1 MRSSPPNLAHAR
13 ERGIVLIV
21 VLIGIVA
28 MTLAGIALVRGS
40 QTSSMIAGNF
50 AFKQASLAAT
60 DTAVEG
66 AFSQLDT
73 IVAGLADANYPTGCA
88 LGACLYYTTRQATD
102 LNGIPTA
109 VGDWSTVPSALVNT
123 SYTTQYVIDR
133 LCIGPLPVTDP
144 TVGCFV
150 GQGIGAGGSRKVGD
164 TSFASAP
171 QVYYRVTVRV
181 SGPRNTVSFAQAIVA
196 K

>member
-1 MRSSPPNLAHAR
+1 MSRSPLHLARAR
-13 ERGIVLIV
+13 ERGIVMII

-28 MTLAGIALVRGS
+28 MTLAGIALLRGT

-60 DTAVEG
+60 DTAVES
-66 AFSQLDT
+66 AFAQLDT
-73 IVAGLADANYPTGCA
+73 IVAGFADANYPTGCA
-88 LGACLYYTTRQATD
+88 SGACSYYTTRQATD
-102 LNGIPTA
+102 VNGIPAA
-109 VGDWSTVPSALVNT
+109 VGDWSTVPTALVNT

-133 LCIGPLPVTDP
+133 LCIGPLPVADP
-144 TVGCFV
+144 TVNCFV
-150 GQGIGAGGSRKVGD
+150 GQATGAGGSRKVGD
-164 TSFASAP
+164 VNFASAP

-181 SGPRNTVSFAQAIVA
+181 SGPRNTVSFAQAIVS

>member
-1 MRSSPPNLAHAR
+1 MSTARRGLPHAR
-13 ERGIVLIV
+13 ERGIVLIM
-21 VLIGIVA
+21 VLIGIIA
-28 MTLAGIALVRGS
+28 MSLAGLALMRAS
-40 QTSSMIAGNF
+40 QTGSMIAGNF

-66 AFSQLDT
+66 AFAQLDT
-73 IVAGLADANYPTGCA
+73 IIVGLADANYPSGCA
-88 LGACLYYTTRQATD
+88 VGACSYYTTRQATD

-109 VGDWSTVPSALVNT
+109 IGDWSMVPTAQVNT

-144 TVGCFV
+144 SVSCFV
-150 GQGIGAGGSRKVGD
+150 GQAAGAGGSRKVGD
-164 TSFASAP
+164 VNFASAL

-181 SGPRNTVSFAQAIVA
+181 SGPRNTVSFAQAIVT